1 MSGGRAAR
9 QRVAVVTGTRA
20 EYGLLR
26 STLAAIHSHPR
37 LELQVIVCGMHLL
50 ARFGRTLREV
60 ERDGW
65 PIIARVRM
73 QRGDDSPTDQAE
85 GLARGVR
92 GIARALHAARTAT
105 VLVLG
110 DRIEAL
116 AGALAAVTL
125 GIRVAHVHGGDVA
138 PGDFDDAV
146 RDAITQLADLH
157 FPASRAAARRLARM
171 GVPRDRVHVVG
182 APGLDRL
189 LELARARPARRA
201 TRDAAA
207 RPRTALVVY
216 HPAGR
221 PAAIERRAMESLLNV
236 VAASGLRRVIIYP
249 NSDRGHSGVV
259 AAIRLHVRR
268 SQRCDVVVHR
278 SLPRDA
284 YIAALLEA
292 DVVVGNSS
300 SGIIEAPA
308 VGTPAVDVGDR
319 QRGRLHG
326 GPGVFHAA
334 ESRGAIAAALH
345 RALRRADARRRRGGL
360 RLRGVYGDGRAGER
374 IARILAG
381 S

>member
-1 MSGGRAAR
+1 MSRVRAAR
-9 QRVAVVTGTRA
+9 HRVAVVTGTRA

-26 STLAAIHSHPR
+26 SALAAIRAHPR
-37 LELQVIVCGMHLL
+37 LGLQVIVCGMHLL
-50 ARFGRTLREV
+50 ARFGRTVREV

-73 QRGDDSPTDQAE
+73 QRGDDSPTDQAA

-92 GIARALHAARTAT
+92 GIAEALHAARSTI

-116 AGALAAVTL
+116 AGALAAVTT
-125 GIRVAHVHGGDVA
+125 GIRLAHVHGGDVA

-157 FPASRAAARRLARM
+157 FPASRVAARRLVGM

-189 LELARARPARRA
+189 FELARARTARRA
-201 TRDAAA
+201 ARDPAA
-207 RPRTALVVY
+207 RRRTALVVY
-216 HPAGR
+216 HPTGR
-221 PAAIERRAMESLLNV
+221 AAAIERSAMETLLEV
-236 VAASGLRRVIIYP
+236 VAAEDLRRVIIYP

-259 AAIRLHVRR
+259 AAIRSHVRR
-268 SQRCDVVVHR
+268 SDRGEVVVHR

-284 YIAALLEA
+284 YISTLLDA

-334 ESRGAIAAALH
+334 ESRSAIAAALR
-345 RALRRADARRRRGGL
+345 RALCYTTGRRPRRRPA
-360 RLRGVYGDGRAGER
+360 RGVYGDGHAGER
-374 IARILAG
+374 IARILADA
-381 S
+381 